1 MSHQRWDW
9 IRFVNKRALAVVA
22 AAALLGGAAW
32 RGLAADPQHT
42 GRQPQAA
49 AAETTT
55 PGLAGHLADGRT
67 SYADIVKMAAPAV
80 VTIRVQG
87 HSRTAPT
94 QFQDDDLFRRFFG
107 DRFDRGEA
115 APHMPRTFRQR
126 GLGSGVIISHDGL
139 ILTNHHVVDE
149 ADDVQVELTDGRT
162 FPAKV
167 VGSDKPSDLA
177 LVKIAASNLPALP
190 FGNSDAAQVGDV
202 VLAIGNPFGLGQT
215 VTMGIISAKG
225 RSTTAENGSYEDF
238 LQTDAPI
245 NHGNSG
251 GALVNTKGELIGI
264 NSQIAPV
271 SDVNIG
277 IGFAIPSNMVRQVAD
292 DLKNGGRVHR
302 AQLGVVIQPVTS
314 DLAAS
319 LELKEAKGV
328 IISSVEPGSAADR
341 AGLKQGDVILTFNG
355 ESVGDMNALRNRVAG
370 AHPGSS
376 ATVSIIR
383 DGSRRDVAV
392 KLEEAAVSK
401 SAALNG
407 EPAAPDQASLGV
419 SVTPLTA
426 EMASRLGVP
435 KDAHGLVVEEVKPE
449 SRAADA
455 GIQPGDVI
463 EQVNRHPVQ
472 SVAELRAAVH
482 GFNKP
487 LLMLISR
494 EGRSLFVT
502 VKPTA

>member
-1 MSHQRWDW
+1 MSDRRWNW
-9 IRFVNKRALAVVA
+9 IRFVNTRALAVIA
-22 AAALLGGAAW
+22 AATLLGGAAW

-42 GRQPQAA
+42 GRQTQAIPSD
-49 AAETTT
+49 TTV
-55 PGLAGHLADGRT
+55 PALVGHAADGRT
-67 SYADIVKMAAPAV
+67 SYADIVKVAAPAV

-87 HSRTAPT
+87 HSQAAPT
-94 QFQDDDLFRRFFG
+94 TFQDDDLLRRFFG
-107 DRFDRGEA
+107 GRFDRGEG
-115 APHMPRTFRQR
+115 APRVPRTFRQR

-139 ILTNHHVVDE
+139 ILTNYHVVDG
-149 ADDVQVELTDGRT
+149 ADDLQVELTDGRT
-162 FPAKV
+162 FKAKV

-177 LVKIAASNLPALP
+177 LVKVEASNLPALA
-190 FGNSDAAQVGDV
+190 FGNSDAVQVGDV

-225 RSTTAENGSYEDF
+225 RSTTAENGNYEDF

-251 GALVNTKGELIGI
+251 GALVNTKGELVGI

-292 DLKNGGRVHR
+292 ELKSGGHVHR
-302 AQLGVVIQPVTS
+302 SQLGVVIQPVTA

-319 LELKEAKGV
+319 LDLKETKGV

-355 ESVGDMNALRNRVAG
+355 EPIGDINGLRNRVAS
-370 AHPGSS
+370 AHPGST
-376 ATVSIIR
+376 ATVAIIR
-383 DGSRRDVAV
+383 DGSRQDVTV
-392 KLEEAAVSK
+392 KLQETAASKLARTEEA
-401 SAALNG
+401 
-407 EPAAPDQASLGV
+407 AAPDQASLGV
-419 SVTPLTA
+419 SVAPMTPD
-426 EMASRLGVP
+426 MASRLGMP
-435 KDAHGLVVEEVKPE
+435 QDSHGLVVEDVRPD

-455 GIQPGDVI
+455 GIQSGDVI
-463 EQVNRHPVQ
+463 QQVNRHAVQ
-472 SVAELRAAVH
+472 SVAELRDAIHASS
-482 GFNKP
+482 KP

-502 VKPTA
+502 VKPAA